1 MSLNSDGSIF
11 LFLTV
16 FLYFCFF
23 SEGGVFMLPSA
34 TMLRSMYAFISSGV
48 YGIGCPEVSYVLC
61 LEYCLFFLM
70 LIWSRRPL
78 HCLWMP
84 FSWNIFFYPFN
95 LRLSLFAN
103 KKHFLQAT
111 NSWIL
116 FLNSVY
122 KSVYFDRRLDWL
134 TFRILI
140 CKIYYFLVYYCLCF
154 LMFIFWH
161 TSVACLLFMC
171 SHEHFLFSFD
181 VWGI

>member
-1 MSLNSDGSIF
+1 
-11 LFLTV
+11 
-16 FLYFCFF
+16 
-23 SEGGVFMLPSA
+23 
-34 TMLRSMYAFISSGV
+34 
-48 YGIGCPEVSYVLC
+48 
-61 LEYCLFFLM
+61 M

-84 FSWNIFFYPFN
+84 FSWNIFFHPFN

-111 NSWIL
+111 NNWVL
-116 FLNSVY
+116 FLNPVY
-122 KSVYFDRRLDWL
+122 KSVYFGRRLDWL

-171 SHEHFLFSFD
+171 SHEHFLFSWCMGHLKKYFLQCWLRNPQNFKFAFIAESFSFSCD
-181 VWGI
+181 YEGSLLWVPSSGLAVVFFQGLKTHGFTA